1 MLKKLILVFPL
12 VISTT
17 LLSQD
22 SDSASDVEVEEV
34 VIVGSQIKGAKI
46 SGALPVSILTSD
58 DIDALGVEDGT
69 ELLENIA
76 EQGLNYFSEA
86 ESDSGGVNSA
96 RGDVG
101 AYNIRNMGV
110 GNTLTLLN
118 GRRLVNNAGYQTE
131 LLGGDYVP
139 TMTVNSNLIPT
150 MGLDRVELL
159 KDGASAIYGADAV
172 AGVVNNVVASD
183 FVGFDISYRQ
193 QGYDH
198 FAAED
203 DRLSLKYG
211 VDLNGGAT
219 NISVMYD
226 YYDRDAISASEDP
239 RWGDSDHRK
248 LIPADSLWANDGSFN
263 NRYSGKWAQ
272 LDMVGASG
280 YEEDF
285 INADGEEDERD
296 VYYLDANGNKI
307 IPWADFAGEIQIIP
321 SDDPRCARAD
331 SQDTG
336 QGTCLA
342 VDTTS
347 FADYYI
353 NPGQFR
359 DYRGELQR
367 DNLFVFVNHEMSNG
381 NELFAEVGRYTS
393 DYSRLKEPAGD
404 FAVALLELGPDYYW
418 SNALGITAANIAAQ
432 EAANAIRV
440 ADGKSAKAIKTNIR
454 IDNWRPDIGPR
465 VINVE
470 KETYRYLFGI
480 RGTTDSGWDWE
491 SAYLYSEAETKD
503 VTDNRLSNSL
513 LQAGLNDS
521 TINAINIFSSDV
533 KTELAPAIVSVYRND
548 TSTLRSIDFKASH
561 PEVMI
566 LPAGPV
572 GMLVGVEYRKETY
585 DEDRDPRLD
594 GTIQF
599 TSAVTGYGPPF
610 VADVLGSSPTV
621 DTYGRRSTRSMFAE
635 MLIPLADNINAQ
647 AAIRH
652 EIPSDTDESTV
663 GKFAVGWDVSDDL
676 LIRAS
681 TSTSFRVPNLIQQN
695 QAFVPRQGGNPDAVG
710 KYVGANKPLDD
721 SYSMQSFRLLNP
733 DLNPETSTNTS
744 FGFVYSPSMVE
755 GLTVTYDNWEIK
767 KEDTVVLLGRAN
779 RLVEDLVLRLD
790 HGPDN
795 CSLFSNPNVIRDANP
810 GYTAAEEAL
819 FTAKGICPAGEAQIV
834 YDPYA
839 NAATR
844 TIAGQDF
851 GVYYDLDTNFG
862 RFRLSANYSKTDEFT
877 QEPTAGYTK
886 LKEAQD
892 SGTFPLSISLSG
904 FGDLAKQDGNYVEK
918 TSIKGTYTIGDWGVQ
933 ITSLTKGD
941 FYHSQET
948 KSDGTRYVLPEMTTM
963 NVSVYYKFDV
973 GDNKARIKFAVKN
986 IEDERAPLADRF
998 YGFFADAHQD
1008 YGRNTY
1014 LDFKMSF

>member
-1 MLKKLILVFPL
+1 M
-12 VISTT
+12 
-17 LLSQD
+17 
-22 SDSASDVEVEEV
+22 
-34 VIVGSQIKGAKI
+34 
-46 SGALPVSILTSD
+46 
-58 DIDALGVEDGT
+58 GVEDGT
-69 ELLENIA
+69 ELLENLA
-76 EQGLNYFSEA
+76 EQGLNYFTEA

-118 GRRLVNNAGYQTE
+118 GRRLVTNAGYQTE

-139 TMTVNSNLIPT
+139 TMSVNSNLIPT

-172 AGVVNNVVASD
+172 AGVINNVIASD
-183 FVGFDISYRQ
+183 YVGFDVSYRQ
-193 QGYDH
+193 QSYDH

-203 DRLSLKYG
+203 DRLAIKYG
-211 VDLNGGAT
+211 VDLNDGAT
-219 NISVMYD
+219 NVSVMFD
-226 YYDRDAISASEDP
+226 YYDRDAIKASEDS

-248 LIPADSLWANDGSFN
+248 LIPADSLWANDSSFN

-272 LDMVGASG
+272 IDMRGRTS
-280 YEEDF
+280 YSDS
-285 INADGEEDERD
+285 
-296 VYYLDANGNKI
+296 
-307 IPWADFAGEIQIIP
+307 AGEIQIIP
-321 SDDPRCARAD
+321 IGDPRCARSD
-331 SQDTG
+331 SKDTG
-336 QGTCLA
+336 YGTCLA
-342 VDTTS
+342 VDTTAL
-347 FADYYI
+347 ADGEYYI
-353 NPGQFR
+353 NPGQIR
-359 DYRGELQR
+359 DYRGSLQR

-381 NELFAEVGRYTS
+381 KELFAEIGRYTS

-404 FAVALLELGPDYYW
+404 FSVALLQLGPDYYYSDVIGLTDDNSS
-418 SNALGITAANIAAQ
+418 SN
-432 EAANAIRV
+432 
-440 ADGKSAKAIKTNIR
+440 KAIR

-470 KETYRYLFGI
+470 KETYRYLLGI

-491 SAYLYSEAETKD
+491 SAYLYSEAETND

-521 TINAINIFSSDV
+521 TSNAINIFSSDV
-533 KTELAPAIVSVYRND
+533 KTALSPAIVSVYRND
-548 TSTLRSIDFKASH
+548 VSTLSSIDFKASH
-561 PEVMI
+561 PEIMT

-594 GTIQF
+594 GTIQY

-610 VADVLGSSPTV
+610 VSDVLGSSPTV
-621 DTYGRRSTRSMFAE
+621 DTYGTRSTLSMFAE
-635 MLIPLADNINAQ
+635 MLIPISEKINAQ
-647 AAIRH
+647 AAVRH
-652 EIPSDTDESTV
+652 ENPNDTDESTV

-676 LIRAS
+676 LIRGSA
-681 TSTSFRVPNLIQQN
+681 STSFRVPNLIQQN
-695 QAFVPRQGGNPDAVG
+695 QRFVPRQGSNTDAVG
-710 KYVGANKPLDD
+710 KYVGANQPLDD

-733 DLNPETSTNTS
+733 NLKPETSTNTS
-744 FGFVYSPSMVE
+744 IGFVYSPSVVDGFTM
-755 GLTVTYDNWEIK
+755 TYDSWEIE
-767 KEDTVVLLGRAN
+767 KEDTIVLLGRNN
-779 RLVEDLVLRLD
+779 RLVEDLVLRLE
-790 HGPDN
+790 HGPNN
-795 CSLFSNPNVIRDANP
+795 CSAFSNPNVLRDQDA
-810 GYTAAEEAL
+810 GYTDEEVAL
-819 FTAKGICPAGEAQIV
+819 FSAKGICPAGEAQIV

-844 TIAGQDF
+844 KIAGQDI
-851 GVYYDLDTNFG
+851 GLYYDIDTDFG
-862 RFRLSANYSKTDEFT
+862 RFKLSANYSKTDEFT

-892 SGTFPLSISLSG
+892 SGTFPLSIALSG

-963 NVSVYYKFDV
+963 NVSVYYKFDIA
-973 GDNKARIKFAVKN
+973 GNKARIKFAVKN

-1008 YGRNTY
+1008 MGRNSY
-1014 LDFKMSF
+1014 IDFKVSF

>member
-1 MLKKLILVFPL
+1 MLKKLLFIFPL
-12 VISTT
+12 VISTNVF
-17 LLSQD
+17 SQD
-22 SDSASDVEVEEV
+22 EAVDSNVEEV
-34 VIVGSQIKGAKI
+34 VTVGSQIKGAKI
-46 SGALPVSILTSD
+46 SGALPVSILTAD

-69 ELLENIA
+69 ELLENLA
-76 EQGLNYFSEA
+76 EQGLNYFTEA

-118 GRRLVNNAGYQTE
+118 GRRLVTNAGYQTE

-139 TMTVNSNLIPT
+139 TMSVNSNLIPT

-172 AGVVNNVVASD
+172 AGVVNNVIASD
-183 FVGFDISYRQ
+183 YVGFDISYRQ
-193 QGYDH
+193 QSYDH

-203 DRLSLKYG
+203 DRLAIKYG
-211 VDLNGGAT
+211 VDLNDGAT
-219 NISVMYD
+219 NVSVMFD
-226 YYDRDAISASEDP
+226 YYDRDAIKASEDS

-248 LIPADSLWANDGSFN
+248 LIPADSLWANDSSFN

-272 LDMVGASG
+272 IDMRGRTS
-280 YEEDF
+280 YSDS
-285 INADGEEDERD
+285 
-296 VYYLDANGNKI
+296 
-307 IPWADFAGEIQIIP
+307 AGEIQIIP
-321 SDDPRCARAD
+321 IGDPRCARSD
-331 SQDTG
+331 SKDTG
-336 QGTCLA
+336 YGTCLA
-342 VDTTS
+342 VDTTAL
-347 FADYYI
+347 ADGEYYI
-353 NPGQFR
+353 NPGQIR
-359 DYRGELQR
+359 DYRGSLQR

-381 NELFAEVGRYTS
+381 KELFAEIGRYTS

-404 FAVALLELGPDYYW
+404 FSVALLQLGPDYYYSDAIGLTDDNSS
-418 SNALGITAANIAAQ
+418 SN
-432 EAANAIRV
+432 
-440 ADGKSAKAIKTNIR
+440 KAIR

-470 KETYRYLFGI
+470 KETYRYLLGI

-491 SAYLYSEAETKD
+491 SAYLYSEAETND

-521 TINAINIFSSDV
+521 TSNAINIFSSDV
-533 KTELAPAIVSVYRND
+533 KTALSPAIVSVYRND
-548 TSTLRSIDFKASH
+548 VSTLSSIDFKASH
-561 PEVMI
+561 PEIMT

-594 GTIQF
+594 GTIQY

-610 VADVLGSSPTV
+610 VSDVLGSSPTV
-621 DTYGRRSTRSMFAE
+621 DTYGTRSTLSMFAE
-635 MLIPLADNINAQ
+635 MLIPISEKINAQ
-647 AAIRH
+647 AAVRH
-652 EIPSDTDESTV
+652 ENPNDTDESTV

-676 LIRAS
+676 LIRGSA
-681 TSTSFRVPNLIQQN
+681 STSFRVPNLIQQN
-695 QAFVPRQGGNPDAVG
+695 QRFVPRQGSNTDAVG
-710 KYVGANKPLDD
+710 KYVGANQPLDD

-733 DLNPETSTNTS
+733 NLKPETSTNTS
-744 FGFVYSPSMVE
+744 IGFVYSPSVVDGFTM
-755 GLTVTYDNWEIK
+755 TYDSWEIE
-767 KEDTVVLLGRAN
+767 KEDTIVLLGRNN
-779 RLVEDLVLRLD
+779 RLVEDLVLRLE
-790 HGPDN
+790 HGPNN
-795 CSLFSNPNVIRDANP
+795 CSAFSNPNVLRDQDA
-810 GYTAAEEAL
+810 GYTDEEVAL
-819 FTAKGICPAGEAQIV
+819 FSAKGICPAGEAQIV

-844 TIAGQDF
+844 KIAGQDI
-851 GVYYDLDTNFG
+851 GLYYDIDTDFG
-862 RFRLSANYSKTDEFT
+862 RFKLSANYSKTDEFT

-892 SGTFPLSISLSG
+892 SGTFPLSIALSG

-963 NVSVYYKFDV
+963 NVSVYYKFDIA
-973 GDNKARIKFAVKN
+973 GNKARIKFAVKN

-1008 YGRNTY
+1008 MGRNSY
-1014 LDFKMSF
+1014 IDFKVSF

>member
-1 MLKKLILVFPL
+1 MLKKLLFIFPL
-12 VISTT
+12 VISTNVF
-17 LLSQD
+17 SQD
-22 SDSASDVEVEEV
+22 EAVDSDVEEV
-34 VIVGSQIKGAKI
+34 VTVGSQIKGAKI
-46 SGALPVSILTSD
+46 SGALPVSILTAD

-69 ELLENIA
+69 ELLENLA
-76 EQGLNYFSEA
+76 EQGLNYFTEA

-110 GNTLTLLN
+110 GNTLALLN
-118 GRRLVNNAGYQTE
+118 GRRLVANAGYQTE

-139 TMTVNSNLIPT
+139 TMSVNSNLIPT

-172 AGVVNNVVASD
+172 AGVVNNVIASD
-183 FVGFDISYRQ
+183 YVGFDISYRQ
-193 QGYDH
+193 QSYDH

-203 DRLSLKYG
+203 DRLAIKYG
-211 VDLNGGAT
+211 VDLNDGAT
-219 NISVMYD
+219 NVAVMFD
-226 YYDRDAISASEDP
+226 YYDRDAIKASEDS

-248 LIPADSLWANDGSFN
+248 LIPADSLWANDSSFN

-272 LDMVGASG
+272 IDMRGRTS
-280 YEEDF
+280 YSDS
-285 INADGEEDERD
+285 
-296 VYYLDANGNKI
+296 
-307 IPWADFAGEIQIIP
+307 AGEIQIIP
-321 SDDPRCARAD
+321 IGDPRCARSD
-331 SQDTG
+331 SKDTG
-336 QGTCLA
+336 YGTCLA
-342 VDTTS
+342 VDTTAL
-347 FADYYI
+347 ADGEYYI
-353 NPGQFR
+353 NPGQIR
-359 DYRGELQR
+359 DYRGSLQR

-381 NELFAEVGRYTS
+381 KELFAEIGRYTS

-404 FAVALLELGPDYYW
+404 FSVALLQLGPDYYYSDAIGLTDDNSS
-418 SNALGITAANIAAQ
+418 SN
-432 EAANAIRV
+432 
-440 ADGKSAKAIKTNIR
+440 KAIR

-470 KETYRYLFGI
+470 KETYRYLLGI

-491 SAYLYSEAETKD
+491 SAYLYSEAETND

-521 TINAINIFSSDV
+521 TSNAINIFSSDV
-533 KTELAPAIVSVYRND
+533 KTALSPAIVSVYRND
-548 TSTLRSIDFKASH
+548 VSTLSSIDFKASH
-561 PEVMI
+561 PEIMT

-594 GTIQF
+594 GTIQY

-610 VADVLGSSPTV
+610 VSDVLGSSPTV
-621 DTYGRRSTRSMFAE
+621 DTYGTRSTLSMFAE
-635 MLIPLADNINAQ
+635 MLIPISEKINAQ
-647 AAIRH
+647 AAVRH
-652 EIPSDTDESTV
+652 ENPNDTDESTV

-676 LIRAS
+676 LIRGSA
-681 TSTSFRVPNLIQQN
+681 STSFRVPNLIQQN
-695 QAFVPRQGGNPDAVG
+695 QRFVPRQGSNTDAVG
-710 KYVGANKPLDD
+710 KYVGANQPLDD

-733 DLNPETSTNTS
+733 NLKPETSTNTS
-744 FGFVYSPSMVE
+744 IGFVYSPSVVDGFTM
-755 GLTVTYDNWEIK
+755 TYDSWEIE
-767 KEDTVVLLGRAN
+767 KEDTIVLLGRNN
-779 RLVEDLVLRLD
+779 RLVEDLVLRLE
-790 HGPDN
+790 HGPNN
-795 CSLFSNPNVIRDANP
+795 CSAFSNPNVLRDQDA
-810 GYTAAEEAL
+810 GYTDEEVAL
-819 FTAKGICPAGEAQIV
+819 FSAKGICPAGEAQIV

-844 TIAGQDF
+844 KIAGQDI
-851 GVYYDLDTNFG
+851 GLYYDIDTDFG
-862 RFRLSANYSKTDEFT
+862 RFKLSANYSKTDEFT

-892 SGTFPLSISLSG
+892 SGTFPLSIALSG

-963 NVSVYYKFDV
+963 NVSVYYKFDIA
-973 GDNKARIKFAVKN
+973 GNKARIKFAVKN

-1008 YGRNTY
+1008 MGRNSY
-1014 LDFKMSF
+1014 IDFKVSF

>member
-1 MLKKLILVFPL
+1 MIKKLLLIFPL
-12 VISTT
+12 VISIGIF
-17 LLSQD
+17 SQD
-22 SDSASDVEVEEV
+22 IEDKDSNVEEV
-34 VIVGSQIKGAKI
+34 VTVGSQIKGAKI
-46 SGALPVSILTSD
+46 SGALPVTILTSD

-69 ELLENIA
+69 ELMENLA
-76 EQGLNYFSEA
+76 EQGLNYFTEA

-118 GRRLVNNAGYQTE
+118 GRRLVTNAGYQTE

-139 TMTVNSNLIPT
+139 TMSVNSNLIPT

-172 AGVVNNVVASD
+172 AGVINNVVASD

-193 QGYDH
+193 QSYDH

-203 DRLSLKYG
+203 DRLAIKYG
-211 VDLNGGAT
+211 VDLNDGAT
-219 NISVMYD
+219 NVSVMFD
-226 YYDRDAISASEDP
+226 YYDRDAIKASEDP

-248 LIPADSLWANDGSFN
+248 LIPADSLWANDSSFN

-272 LDMVGASG
+272 IDMRGRTDYS
-280 YEEDF
+280 DS
-285 INADGEEDERD
+285 
-296 VYYLDANGNKI
+296 
-307 IPWADFAGEIQIIP
+307 AGEIQIIP
-321 SDDPRCARAD
+321 IGDPRCARSD
-331 SQDTG
+331 SKDTG
-336 QGTCLA
+336 YGTCLA
-342 VDTTS
+342 VDTT
-347 FADYYI
+347 ALANGEYYI
-353 NPGQFR
+353 NPGQIR
-359 DYRGELQR
+359 DYRGSLQR

-381 NELFAEVGRYTS
+381 KELFAEIGRYTS

-404 FAVALLELGPDYYW
+404 FSVALLQLGPDYYYSDVIGLTDDNSS
-418 SNALGITAANIAAQ
+418 SN
-432 EAANAIRV
+432 
-440 ADGKSAKAIKTNIR
+440 KAIR

-470 KETYRYLFGI
+470 KETYRYLLGM

-491 SAYLYSEAETKD
+491 SAYLYSEAETND

-521 TINAINIFSSDV
+521 TSNAINIFSSDV
-533 KTELAPAIVSVYRND
+533 KTALSPAIVSVYRND
-548 TSTLRSIDFKASH
+548 VSTLSSIDFKASH
-561 PEVMI
+561 PEIMT

-594 GTIQF
+594 GTIQY

-610 VADVLGSSPTV
+610 VSDVLGSSPTV
-621 DTYGRRSTRSMFAE
+621 DTYGTRSTLSMFAE
-635 MLIPLADNINAQ
+635 MLVPISERINAQ

-652 EIPSDTDESTV
+652 ENPNDTDESTV

-676 LIRAS
+676 LIRGSA
-681 TSTSFRVPNLIQQN
+681 STSFRVPNLIQQN
-695 QAFVPRQGGNPDAVG
+695 QRFVPRQGSNTDAVG

-733 DLNPETSTNTS
+733 NLKPETSTNTS
-744 FGFVYSPSMVE
+744 IGFVYSPSVVDGFTM
-755 GLTVTYDNWEIK
+755 TYDNWEIE
-767 KEDTVVLLGRAN
+767 KEDTIVLLGRNN
-779 RLVEDLVLRLD
+779 RLVEDLVLRLE
-790 HGPDN
+790 HGPNN
-795 CSLFSNPNVIRDANP
+795 CSAFSNPNVLRDQDA
-810 GYTAAEEAL
+810 GYTDEEVAL
-819 FTAKGICPAGEAQIV
+819 FSAKGICPAGEAQIV

-844 TIAGQDF
+844 KIAGQDI
-851 GVYYDLDTNFG
+851 GLYYDIDTDFG
-862 RFRLSANYSKTDEFT
+862 RFKLSANYSKTDEFT

-892 SGTFPLSISLSG
+892 SGTFPLSIALSG

-963 NVSVYYKFDV
+963 NVSVYYKFDIA
-973 GDNKARIKFAVKN
+973 GNKARIKFAVKN

-1008 YGRNTY
+1008 MGRNSY
-1014 LDFKMSF
+1014 IDFKVSF

>member
-1 MLKKLILVFPL
+1 MLKKLLFIFPL
-12 VISTT
+12 VISTNVF
-17 LLSQD
+17 SQD
-22 SDSASDVEVEEV
+22 EAVDSDVEEV
-34 VIVGSQIKGAKI
+34 VTVGSQIKGAKI
-46 SGALPVSILTSD
+46 SGALPVSILTAD

-69 ELLENIA
+69 ELLENLA
-76 EQGLNYFSEA
+76 EQGLNYFTEA

-110 GNTLTLLN
+110 GNTLALLN
-118 GRRLVNNAGYQTE
+118 GRRLVANAGYQTE

-139 TMTVNSNLIPT
+139 TMSVNSNLIPT

-172 AGVVNNVVASD
+172 AGVINNVIASD
-183 FVGFDISYRQ
+183 YVGFDISYRQ
-193 QGYDH
+193 QSYDH

-203 DRLSLKYG
+203 DRLAIKYG
-211 VDLNGGAT
+211 VDLNDGAT
-219 NISVMYD
+219 NVAVMFD
-226 YYDRDAISASEDP
+226 YYDRDAIKASEDS

-248 LIPADSLWANDGSFN
+248 LIPADSLWANDSSFN

-272 LDMVGASG
+272 IDMRGRTS
-280 YEEDF
+280 YSDS
-285 INADGEEDERD
+285 
-296 VYYLDANGNKI
+296 
-307 IPWADFAGEIQIIP
+307 AGEIQIIP
-321 SDDPRCARAD
+321 IGDPRCARSD
-331 SQDTG
+331 SKDTG
-336 QGTCLA
+336 YGTCLA
-342 VDTTS
+342 VDTTAL
-347 FADYYI
+347 ADGEYYI
-353 NPGQFR
+353 NPGQIR
-359 DYRGELQR
+359 DYRGSLQR

-381 NELFAEVGRYTS
+381 KELFAEIGRYTS

-404 FAVALLELGPDYYW
+404 FSVALLQLGPDYYYSDAIGLTDDNSS
-418 SNALGITAANIAAQ
+418 SN
-432 EAANAIRV
+432 
-440 ADGKSAKAIKTNIR
+440 KAIR

-470 KETYRYLFGI
+470 KETYRYLLGI

-491 SAYLYSEAETKD
+491 SAYLYSEAETND

-521 TINAINIFSSDV
+521 TSNAINIFSSDV
-533 KTELAPAIVSVYRND
+533 KTALSPAIVSVYRND
-548 TSTLRSIDFKASH
+548 VSTLSSIDFKASH
-561 PEVMI
+561 PEIMT

-594 GTIQF
+594 GTIQY

-610 VADVLGSSPTV
+610 VSDVLGSSPTV
-621 DTYGRRSTRSMFAE
+621 DTYGTRSTLSMFAE
-635 MLIPLADNINAQ
+635 MLVPISEKINAQ

-652 EIPSDTDESTV
+652 ENPNDTDESTV

-676 LIRAS
+676 LIRGS

-695 QAFVPRQGGNPDAVG
+695 QRFVPRQGSNTDAVG
-710 KYVGANKPLDD
+710 KYVGANQPLDD

-733 DLNPETSTNTS
+733 NLKPETSTNTS
-744 FGFVYSPSMVE
+744 IGFVYSPSVVDGFTM
-755 GLTVTYDNWEIK
+755 TYDSWEIE
-767 KEDTVVLLGRAN
+767 KEDTIVLLGRNN
-779 RLVEDLVLRLD
+779 RLVEDLVLRLE
-790 HGPDN
+790 HGPNN
-795 CSLFSNPNVIRDANP
+795 CSAFSNPNVLRDQDA
-810 GYTAAEEAL
+810 GYTDEEVAL
-819 FTAKGICPAGEAQIV
+819 FSAKGICPAGEAQIV

-844 TIAGQDF
+844 KIAGQDI
-851 GVYYDLDTNFG
+851 GLYYDIDTDFG
-862 RFRLSANYSKTDEFT
+862 RFKLSANYSKTDEFT

-892 SGTFPLSISLSG
+892 SGTFPLSIALSG

-963 NVSVYYKFDV
+963 NVSVYYKFDIA
-973 GDNKARIKFAVKN
+973 GNKARIKFAVKN

-1008 YGRNTY
+1008 MGRNSY
-1014 LDFKMSF
+1014 IDFKVSF

>member
-1 MLKKLILVFPL
+1 MLKKLLFIFPL
-12 VISTT
+12 VITT
-17 LLSQD
+17 NVFSQD
-22 SDSASDVEVEEV
+22 EAVDSNVEEV
-34 VIVGSQIKGAKI
+34 VTVGSQIKGAKI
-46 SGALPVSILTSD
+46 SGALPVSILTAD

-69 ELLENIA
+69 ELLENLA
-76 EQGLNYFSEA
+76 EQGLNYFTEA

-110 GNTLTLLN
+110 GNTLALLN
-118 GRRLVNNAGYQTE
+118 GRRLVANAGYQTE

-139 TMTVNSNLIPT
+139 TMSVNSNLIPT

-172 AGVVNNVVASD
+172 AGVINNVIASD
-183 FVGFDISYRQ
+183 YVGFDISYRQ
-193 QGYDH
+193 QSYDH

-203 DRLSLKYG
+203 DRLAIKYG
-211 VDLNGGAT
+211 VDLNDGAT
-219 NISVMYD
+219 NVAVMFD
-226 YYDRDAISASEDP
+226 YYDRDAIKASEDS

-248 LIPADSLWANDGSFN
+248 LIPADSLWANDSSFN

-272 LDMVGASG
+272 IDMRGRTS
-280 YEEDF
+280 YSDS
-285 INADGEEDERD
+285 
-296 VYYLDANGNKI
+296 
-307 IPWADFAGEIQIIP
+307 AGEIQIIP
-321 SDDPRCARAD
+321 IGDPRCARSD
-331 SQDTG
+331 SKDTG
-336 QGTCLA
+336 YGTCLA
-342 VDTTS
+342 VDTTAL
-347 FADYYI
+347 ADGEYYI
-353 NPGQFR
+353 NPGQIR
-359 DYRGELQR
+359 DYRGSLQR

-381 NELFAEVGRYTS
+381 KELFAEIGRYTS

-404 FAVALLELGPDYYW
+404 FSVALLQLGPDYYYSDAIGLTDDNSS
-418 SNALGITAANIAAQ
+418 SN
-432 EAANAIRV
+432 
-440 ADGKSAKAIKTNIR
+440 KAIR

-470 KETYRYLFGI
+470 KETYRYLLGI

-491 SAYLYSEAETKD
+491 SAYLYSEAETND

-521 TINAINIFSSDV
+521 TSNAINIFSSDV
-533 KTELAPAIVSVYRND
+533 KTALSPAIVSVYRND
-548 TSTLRSIDFKASH
+548 VSTLSSIDFKASH
-561 PEVMI
+561 PEIMT

-594 GTIQF
+594 GTIQY

-610 VADVLGSSPTV
+610 VSDVLGSSPTV
-621 DTYGRRSTRSMFAE
+621 DTYGTRSTLSMFAE
-635 MLIPLADNINAQ
+635 MLVPISEKINAQ

-652 EIPSDTDESTV
+652 ENPNDTDESTV

-676 LIRAS
+676 LIRGSA
-681 TSTSFRVPNLIQQN
+681 STSFRVPNLIQQN
-695 QAFVPRQGGNPDAVG
+695 QRFVPRQGSNTDAVG
-710 KYVGANKPLDD
+710 KYVGANQPLDD

-733 DLNPETSTNTS
+733 NLKPETSTNTS
-744 FGFVYSPSMVE
+744 IGFVYSPSVVDGFTM
-755 GLTVTYDNWEIK
+755 TYDNWEIE
-767 KEDTVVLLGRAN
+767 KEDTIVLLGRNN
-779 RLVEDLVLRLD
+779 RLVEDLVLRLE
-790 HGPDN
+790 HGPNN
-795 CSLFSNPNVIRDANP
+795 CSAFSNPNVLRDQDA
-810 GYTAAEEAL
+810 GYTDEEVAL
-819 FTAKGICPAGEAQIV
+819 FSAKGICPAGEAQIV

-844 TIAGQDF
+844 KIAGQDI
-851 GVYYDLDTNFG
+851 GLYYDIDTDFG
-862 RFRLSANYSKTDEFT
+862 RFKLSANYSKTDEFT
-877 QEPTAGYTK
+877 QKPTAGYTK

-892 SGTFPLSISLSG
+892 SGSFPLSIALSG

-963 NVSVYYKFDV
+963 NVSVYYKFDI
-973 GDNKARIKFAVKN
+973 GGNKARIKFAVKN

-1008 YGRNTY
+1008 MGRNSY
-1014 LDFKMSF
+1014 IDFKVSF

>member
-1 MLKKLILVFPL
+1 MLKKLLFIFPL
-12 VISTT
+12 VISTNVF
-17 LLSQD
+17 SQD
-22 SDSASDVEVEEV
+22 EAVDSDVEEV
-34 VIVGSQIKGAKI
+34 VTVGSQIKGAKI
-46 SGALPVSILTSD
+46 SGALPVSILTAD

-69 ELLENIA
+69 ELLENLA
-76 EQGLNYFSEA
+76 EQGLNYFTEA

-118 GRRLVNNAGYQTE
+118 GRRLVTNAGYQTE

-139 TMTVNSNLIPT
+139 TMSVNSNLIPT

-172 AGVVNNVVASD
+172 AGVVNNVIASD
-183 FVGFDISYRQ
+183 YVGFDISYRQ
-193 QGYDH
+193 QSYDH

-203 DRLSLKYG
+203 DRLAIKYG
-211 VDLNGGAT
+211 VDLNDGAT
-219 NISVMYD
+219 NVSVMFD
-226 YYDRDAISASEDP
+226 YYDRDAIKASEDS

-248 LIPADSLWANDGSFN
+248 LIPADSLWANDSSFN

-272 LDMVGASG
+272 IDMRGRTS
-280 YEEDF
+280 YSDS
-285 INADGEEDERD
+285 
-296 VYYLDANGNKI
+296 
-307 IPWADFAGEIQIIP
+307 AGEIQIIP
-321 SDDPRCARAD
+321 IGDPRCARSD
-331 SQDTG
+331 SKDTG
-336 QGTCLA
+336 YGTCLA
-342 VDTTS
+342 VDTTAL
-347 FADYYI
+347 ADGEYYI
-353 NPGQFR
+353 NPGQIR
-359 DYRGELQR
+359 DYRGSLQR

-381 NELFAEVGRYTS
+381 KELFAEIGRYTS

-404 FAVALLELGPDYYW
+404 FSVALLQLGPDYYYSDAIGLTDDNSS
-418 SNALGITAANIAAQ
+418 SN
-432 EAANAIRV
+432 
-440 ADGKSAKAIKTNIR
+440 KAIR

-470 KETYRYLFGI
+470 KETYRYLLGI

-491 SAYLYSEAETKD
+491 SAYLYSEAETND

-521 TINAINIFSSDV
+521 TSNAINIFSSDV
-533 KTELAPAIVSVYRND
+533 KTALSPAIVSVYRND
-548 TSTLRSIDFKASH
+548 VSTLSSIDFKASH
-561 PEVMI
+561 PEIMT

-594 GTIQF
+594 GTIQY

-610 VADVLGSSPTV
+610 VSDVLGSSPTV
-621 DTYGRRSTRSMFAE
+621 DTYGTRSTLSMFAE
-635 MLIPLADNINAQ
+635 MLIPISEKINAQ
-647 AAIRH
+647 AAVRH
-652 EIPSDTDESTV
+652 ENPNDTDESTV

-676 LIRAS
+676 LIRGSA
-681 TSTSFRVPNLIQQN
+681 STSFRVPNLIQQN
-695 QAFVPRQGGNPDAVG
+695 QRFVPRQGSNTDAVG
-710 KYVGANKPLDD
+710 KYVGANQPLDD

-733 DLNPETSTNTS
+733 NLKPETSTNTS
-744 FGFVYSPSMVE
+744 IGFVYSPSVVDGFTM
-755 GLTVTYDNWEIK
+755 TYDSWEIE
-767 KEDTVVLLGRAN
+767 KEDTIVLLGRNN
-779 RLVEDLVLRLD
+779 RLVEDLVLRLE
-790 HGPDN
+790 HGPNN
-795 CSLFSNPNVIRDANP
+795 CSAFSNPNVLRDQDA
-810 GYTAAEEAL
+810 GYTDEEVAL
-819 FTAKGICPAGEAQIV
+819 FSAKGICPAGEAQIV

-844 TIAGQDF
+844 KIAGQDI
-851 GVYYDLDTNFG
+851 GLYYDIDTDFG
-862 RFRLSANYSKTDEFT
+862 RFKLSANYSKTDEFT

-892 SGTFPLSISLSG
+892 SGTFPLSIALSG

-918 TSIKGTYTIGDWGVQ
+918 TSIKGTYTIGDWGIQ

-963 NVSVYYKFDV
+963 NVSVYYKFDIA
-973 GDNKARIKFAVKN
+973 GNKARIKFAVKN

-1008 YGRNTY
+1008 MGRNSY
-1014 LDFKMSF
+1014 IDFKVSF